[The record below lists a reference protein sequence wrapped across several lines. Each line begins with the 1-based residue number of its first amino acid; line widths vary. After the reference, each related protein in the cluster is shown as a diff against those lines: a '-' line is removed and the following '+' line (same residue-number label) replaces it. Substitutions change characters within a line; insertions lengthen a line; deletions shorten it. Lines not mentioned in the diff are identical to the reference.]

1 MIDPKEIINYLG
13 LTGGGGLLFWLAWKF
28 VFRNATDQTA
38 LATISSNFEL
48 MAKNLREQLEEH
60 DKKIDGLETEVQAL
74 RKENR
79 ILRAENLKL
88 REENHRLKYEELN
101 RV

>member
-1 MIDPKEIINYLG
+1 MDPKDLINYLG
-13 LTGGGGLLFWLAWKF
+13 LSGGGALLFWLAWKF
-28 VFRNATDQTA
+28 VFRNATDQSA

-60 DKKIDGLETEVQAL
+60 DAKIDGLEAEVKSL
-74 RKENR
+74 RNENR

-88 REENHRLKYEELN
+88 REENHRLKYEDFD